1 MLIAMQGY
9 AQPGMAP
16 FVSDGPRTFH
26 PAAPPGYV
34 GPLPPGQYMG
44 GMQYADGPMPMS
56 QQIHPW
62 PPRRSCC
69 NCSTIAVSI
78 LAGLT
83 VALAVAVLLKRSG
96 QGVQA
101 TPAPMPGPAV
111 FPAAAPSLAPQ
122 AQPNVVSA
130 VAHPAAA
137 PASQSPPQPQPQVAP
152 AASSSSAPQDMLA
165 LVDQVGDA
173 NSLKRGT
180 VHTKQR
186 LVMNDIWKGTH
197 LASGQTGPVVL
208 SEKASQLRAALI
220 QKGYKPRVVFHG
232 TETRLAPL
240 ILDNGFRDAAIGF
253 HGNGIYVASHESHAM
268 CYGNALISVEAFW
281 KEPMAKYLKHV
292 TSDNE
297 MDDVYK
303 IMDPLLA
310 FPKSI
315 RHITGADMADSTC
328 I

>member
-101 TPAPMPGPAV
+101 TPAPMPGQRFFQLRHRHWPHKLNPMW
-111 FPAAAPSLAPQ
+111 FQQLRILLRHRLHSRPRNLNPKWLQRHLPAARR
-122 AQPNVVSA
+122 
-130 VAHPAAA
+130 
-137 PASQSPPQPQPQVAP
+137 
-152 AASSSSAPQDMLA
+152 
-165 LVDQVGDA
+165 
-173 NSLKRGT
+173 KT
-180 VHTKQR
+180 C
-186 LVMNDIWKGTH
+186 
-197 LASGQTGPVVL
+197 
-208 SEKASQLRAALI
+208 LR
-220 QKGYKPRVVFHG
+220 
-232 TETRLAPL
+232 
-240 ILDNGFRDAAIGF
+240 
-253 HGNGIYVASHESHAM
+253 
-268 CYGNALISVEAFW
+268 W
-281 KEPMAKYLKHV
+281 
-292 TSDNE
+292 
-297 MDDVYK
+297 
-303 IMDPLLA
+303 
-310 FPKSI
+310 
-315 RHITGADMADSTC
+315 
-328 I
+328 